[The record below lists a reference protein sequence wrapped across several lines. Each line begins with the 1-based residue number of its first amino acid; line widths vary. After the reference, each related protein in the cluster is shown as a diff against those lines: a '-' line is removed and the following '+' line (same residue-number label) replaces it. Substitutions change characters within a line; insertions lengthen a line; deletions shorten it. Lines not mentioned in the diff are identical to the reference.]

1 MFKPLTTTLATLA
14 IALAGAAAMSS
25 ASAATPV
32 DGKSFSGGLWMQGEK
47 APKHDEF
54 VFKDGM
60 FRSTACDKYG
70 FAAAPYRVSQDGDA
84 MHVEA
89 ETMSP
94 TQGRIVWKGT
104 IRAGQFEGVSSWQ
117 PMHGKPVEA
126 WFRAQAAN

>member
-1 MFKPLTTTLATLA
+1 MSKRLIATLATLTV
-14 IALAGAAAMSS
+14 ALAASMTSALAAG
-25 ASAATPV
+25 PV
-32 DGKSFSGGLWMQGEK
+32 DGKSFAGGIWMQGEK
-47 APKHDEF
+47 APQHDEF
-54 VFKDGM
+54 VFKDGT

-84 MHVEA
+84 MRVEA

-104 IRAGQFEGVSSWQ
+104 IRAGEFEGVSTWQ